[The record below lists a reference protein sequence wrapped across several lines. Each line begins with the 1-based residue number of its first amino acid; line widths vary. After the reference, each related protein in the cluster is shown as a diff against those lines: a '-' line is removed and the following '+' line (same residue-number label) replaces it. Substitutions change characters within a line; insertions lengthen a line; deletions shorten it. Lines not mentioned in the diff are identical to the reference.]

1 MARNEELFQAILNGD
16 RAKVQTIFQ
25 NAIDHHLNVGELL
38 DESMIPAMRE
48 MGDRFSR
55 NEIYVPEMLIAAR
68 AMQAGLTIIEPIL
81 AKGNHKPLGKIAV
94 GTVKGD
100 LHDIGKNLVVIMLKG
115 AGYEVVDLGTNCA
128 VEKYDEAVAAGV
140 NIIMCSAL
148 LTTTMMY
155 MKEVVEHFKNNPVV
169 KIVIGGAPVTQNY
182 ADSIGAHGYGQDA
195 NEAVR
200 IVERLTGAL
209 V

>member
-1 MARNEELFQAILNGD
+1 MARNEELYQAIMNGD

-25 NAIDHHLNVGELL
+25 NAIDRNLNVGELL

-68 AMQAGLTIIEPIL
+68 AMQAGLTLIEPVL

-115 AGYEVVDLGTNCA
+115 AGYEVVDLGTNCG

-140 NIIMCSAL
+140 NILMCSAL

-155 MKEVVEHFKNNPVV
+155 MKEVVEHFKQNNAV

-200 IVERLTGAL
+200 IVERLATA
-209 V
+209 VA

>member
-1 MARNEELFQAILNGD
+1 MARNEELYQAIMNGD

-25 NAIDHHLNVGELL
+25 NAIDRNLNVGELL

-68 AMQAGLTIIEPIL
+68 AMQSGLTLIEPL
-81 AKGNHKPLGKIAV
+81 LVKSAHRSRGKIAV

-115 AGYEVVDLGTNCA
+115 AGYEVVDLGTNCG
-128 VEKYDEAVAAGV
+128 VEKYDEAVTAGV

-155 MKEVVEHFKNNPVV
+155 MKEVVEHFEQNNAV

-200 IVERLTGAL
+200 IVERLATA
-209 V
+209 VA

>member
-16 RAKVQTIFQ
+16 RAKVQNIFQ
-25 NAIDHHLNVGELL
+25 NAIDHNLNVSELL

-68 AMQAGLTIIEPIL
+68 AMQAGLTIIEPVL

-115 AGYEVVDLGTNCA
+115 AGYEVVDLGTNCG
-128 VEKYDEAVAAGV
+128 VEKYDEAVSAGV
-140 NIIMCSAL
+140 KIIMCSAL

-155 MKEVVEHFKNNPVV
+155 MKEVVEHFKSNPVV

-200 IVERLTGAL
+200 IVERLSWVMA
-209 V
+209 